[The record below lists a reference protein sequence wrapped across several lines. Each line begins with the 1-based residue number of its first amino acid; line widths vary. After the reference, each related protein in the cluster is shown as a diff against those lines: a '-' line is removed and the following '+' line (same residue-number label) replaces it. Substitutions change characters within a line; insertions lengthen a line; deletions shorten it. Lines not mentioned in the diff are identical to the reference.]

1 MNIVSLIFENAETDA
16 IALIADDQSIT
27 YGELRS
33 QVDIAATRIKNVSS
47 ARIGLDCPNGIAHV
61 VLALA
66 IVQSGKCLVPLATEL
81 VMREREEVVR
91 QTGIDAILKEDGSL
105 KELPRNQALDFD
117 EVELAALHPAFI
129 RFSSGTTGKSKGV
142 VLSHESLLERI
153 QAANNGLRITPT
165 DRVVWILPMAHH
177 FAVSIILY
185 LWRGATT
192 IIVKSHLAEEVLT
205 VARRHGGTVLYG
217 SPFHHGLLAAE
228 PSQRSWPELRLAVST
243 AAPLP
248 SEIAIAFY
256 NRFGIPLTQGLGIIE
271 IGLPFLN
278 LQSPRYKPN
287 SIGKPLPRYE
297 AELRHN
303 QLFIRGPGMLDAY
316 LSPWKTR
323 SEILEDG
330 WFRTGDMARVDS
342 DGDFFLEGRA
352 HSVINVAG
360 MKCFPEEVEAILAG
374 HPYVQRV
381 RVTGRP
387 HPKLGAVPVA
397 DIVPTQMEK
406 PPSLASLFSLCRTS
420 LARYKIPVEF
430 RFVENLPLTA
440 SGKIKRAELP

>member
-1 MNIVSLIFENAETDA
+1 MNIVNLIFDNANAAA

-33 QVDIAATRIKNVSS
+33 QVDIAATRIKTISS
-47 ARIGLDCPNGIAHV
+47 ARVGLDCPNGIAHV

-81 VMREREEVVR
+81 VPREREEVIR
-91 QTGIDAILKEDGSL
+91 QTGIGAILREDGSL
-105 KELPRNQALDFD
+105 KELPANQALNFD
-117 EVELAALHPAFI
+117 EARLTALHPAFI

-153 QAANNGLRITPT
+153 QAANDGLQITSS

-192 IIVKSHLAEEVLT
+192 IIVKSHLAEEVLSD
-205 VARRHGGTVLYG
+205 ARKHGGTVLYG
-217 SPFHHGLLAAE
+217 SPFHHGLLAVE

-248 SEIAIAFY
+248 SETASAFY
-256 NRFGIPLTQGLGIIE
+256 QRYGIPLTQGLGVIE
-271 IGLPFLN
+271 VGLSFLN
-278 LQSPRYKPN
+278 LYQSRYKPN

-297 AELRHN
+297 AELRQG
-303 QLFIRGPGMLDAY
+303 QLFIRGPGMFDAY

-330 WFRTGDMARVDS
+330 WFRTGDMARLDS

-360 MKCFPEEVEAILAG
+360 MKCFPEEVEAILVG
-374 HPYVQRV
+374 HPEVQQV
-381 RVTGRP
+381 RVSGRA

-397 DIVPTQMEK
+397 DIIPTQMGNL
-406 PPSLASLFSLCRTS
+406 PSLASLFSLCRTS
-420 LARYKIPVEF
+420 LARYKIPIEF
-430 RFVENLPLTA
+430 RFVENLPLTP
-440 SGKIKRAELP
+440 SGKIKRTEVP